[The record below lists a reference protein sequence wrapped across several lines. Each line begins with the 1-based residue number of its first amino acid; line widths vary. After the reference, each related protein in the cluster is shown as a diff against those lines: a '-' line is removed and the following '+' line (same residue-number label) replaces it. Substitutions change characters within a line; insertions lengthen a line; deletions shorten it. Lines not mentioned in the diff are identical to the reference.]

1 VKNQREGLFRK
12 AIKQQRYSIT
22 ELELFSIL
30 ETLKEFRGMLWG
42 LEIKIYKKYQNLD
55 NKKDPEIVFRAYRL

>member
-1 VKNQREGLFRK
+1 MQKEGLFRK
-12 AIKQQRYSIT
+12 AIKSTYSIT

-30 ETLKEFRGMLWG
+30 EMLKEFRGMLWG
-42 LEIKIYKKYQNLD
+42 LEIKIYKNYQNLD